1 MQVVS
6 LLDNN
11 FSITRVWPVEE
22 MTWTQCPSVRKYLA
36 THPDQERKFGP
47 IVTCSQTVNLDYN
60 FCVQK
65 HMNILPAKKNSSWKD
80 ACKNLKQMFEKCP
93 KILRECLTEREYKNF
108 VNEFL
113 IDIRATVIAM
123 EDVCPIAKKNTLG
136 TLENG
141 RQHNWDVCY

>member
-1 MQVVS
+1 MEQ
-6 LLDNN
+6 
-11 FSITRVWPVEE
+11 
-22 MTWTQCPSVRKYLA
+22 MTWTQCPSVRQYLS
-36 THPDQERKFGP
+36 THPNTARKFGP
-47 IVTCSQTVNLDYN
+47 IIPCSQTVNLDYN

-108 VNEFL
+108 VDEFL

-123 EDVCPIAKKNTLG
+123 EGVCPIAKENTLG
-136 TLENG
+136 EF
-141 RQHNWDVCY
+141 

>member
-1 MQVVS
+1 M
-6 LLDNN
+6 
-11 FSITRVWPVEE
+11 
-22 MTWTQCPSVRKYLA
+22 
-36 THPDQERKFGP
+36 
-47 IVTCSQTVNLDYN
+47 IVCSQTVNLDYN

-93 KILRECLTEREYKNF
+93 RIVRDCLTKREYKNF
-108 VNEFL
+108 VDEFL

-136 TLENG
+136 EVFFVSSFKYLIMSKMLDKAVVRTLIS
-141 RQHNWDVCY
+141 